1 MNELNFR
8 INKNKFYNA
17 LSVVNRAVSSNSP
30 IPALSG
36 IRIDAEEG
44 KLILTASDVNT
55 SIKTEL
61 CSDHDE
67 DLGLTVIQE
76 GSIVIDSK
84 YLMDIV
90 KKIDSEDISV
100 SIIDGTLTHFSGQ
113 KAEFKING
121 FRPEDYPV
129 IDFTSPS
136 INIDFKYS
144 VLGSIISET
153 AFAASVKET
162 RPVLM
167 GVNMKSDGT
176 VLTCTA
182 TDSYRLARKTVSV
195 ESEPFS
201 VTVPA
206 KTLFD
211 ARSIFQDC
219 EDVKVALNQKKIQF
233 IGNGVILQSN
243 LLEGGYPE
251 TDRLIPKEFSRKLV
265 INRLSL
271 IQAID
276 RTSFIKTDNMTIIR
290 LQINSV
296 DDISLSNKSQEIGES
311 HESLNAVSYEGEPID
326 ISFSGTYVSDAVKAL
341 SSANVT
347 VSFTGE
353 MKPFIIQN
361 DAEDR
366 TLIQLV
372 LPVRTYN

>member
-1 MNELNFR
+1 MNFR

-17 LSVVNRAVSSNSP
+17 LSVANRAVSSNSP

-36 IRIDAEEG
+36 IRIDAAEG

-55 SIKTEL
+55 SIKAEL
-61 CSDHDE
+61 CSDQD
-67 DLGLTVIQE
+67 DSLGLNIIQE
-76 GSIVIDSK
+76 GSIVIDAK

-100 SIIDGTLTHFSGQ
+100 SIIDGTLTHFAGQ

-121 FRPEDYPV
+121 YRPEDYPV
-129 IDFTSPS
+129 IDFSEPS
-136 INIDFKYS
+136 VNIDFKYS
-144 VLGSIISET
+144 VLSSLISET

-167 GVNMKSDGT
+167 GVNLKSDGST
-176 VLTCTA
+176 LTCTA

-195 ESEPFS
+195 ESEQFS

-206 KTLFD
+206 RTLFD
-211 ARSIFQDC
+211 ARSIFQDS
-219 EDVKVALNQKKIQF
+219 EDVRVALNQKKIQF
-233 IGNGVILQSN
+233 IGNGIVLQSN

-251 TDRLIPKEFSRKLV
+251 TDRLIPKEFSRRLV

-290 LQINSV
+290 LQINSS

-341 SSANVT
+341 SSENVT

-361 DAEDR
+361 DAEDK
-366 TLIQLV
+366 TLLQLV